1 MWEMSEVP
9 AARDRQRRIF
19 FDVESSGCGF
29 VGLRHVYS
37 LPHRYSYSFPFSK
50 MLNRCDRCRL
60 PIHITVSYI
69 SQMKWREEKKR
80 KNEFKV
86 DAPSAVVSLM
96 ISRYRNDRMGGIM
109 AHAMKYMPHTHWP
122 RRIRISWLIAN
133 WPPLQ
138 QPLPP
143 PSPCGNNYG
152 PKCKQTK
159 NSNWNVASSTAKKWL
174 RNAWKRYKLK
184 NWLIESEPRRQT
196 EEKTKSRNPF
206 GPRKWFFIAW
216 EIVQCVTHTYIRCET
231 PPNFH
236 RRCWGRNAIKDVVRR
251 DPWLV
256 LLVLSAHSQCA
267 LPLATSHSNSIRQ

>member
-86 DAPSAVVSLM
+86 DAPSAVVALM

-109 AHAMKYMPHTHWP
+109 AHAIKYMPHTLAAPNTYFVINSQLASATAATAAAVAMW
-122 RRIRISWLIAN
+122 
-133 WPPLQ
+133 
-138 QPLPP
+138 
-143 PSPCGNNYG
+143 
-152 PKCKQTK
+152 KQLR
-159 NSNWNVASSTAKKWL
+159 AKM
-174 RNAWKRYKLK
+174 
-184 NWLIESEPRRQT
+184 
-196 EEKTKSRNPF
+196 
-206 GPRKWFFIAW
+206 
-216 EIVQCVTHTYIRCET
+216 
-231 PPNFH
+231 
-236 RRCWGRNAIKDVVRR
+236 
-251 DPWLV
+251 
-256 LLVLSAHSQCA
+256 
-267 LPLATSHSNSIRQ
+267 